1 MQSDL
6 PKVLHTLNAKPLITY
21 VIESLTSA
29 GVGKVVTVIGHK
41 GELVQETLGS
51 SSEFVW
57 QHEQLGT
64 GHAVMQAEEIL
75 KDFDGGVIVAC
86 GDVPLIKKETFSSL
100 IKCFESDEVKAVVLA
115 MDIENPTGYGRI
127 LRDNDNNFVAIR
139 EQKDATEEELLV
151 KEVNTG
157 TYIFDS
163 KFLFEG
169 LGSIN
174 TDNAQGEYYL
184 PDVLEYIVKSNY
196 KVEVVTLDNPIEGSG
211 VNTKEDLIKLED
223 LV

>member
-6 PKVLHTLNAKPLITY
+6 PKVLHLLNAKPLITY
-21 VIESLTSA
+21 VIENLASV
-29 GVGKVVTVIGHK
+29 GVEKVVTVIGHK
-41 GELVQETLGS
+41 GELVKETLGS

-64 GHAVMQAEEIL
+64 GHAVMQAEGIL

-86 GDVPLIKKETFSSL
+86 GDVPLIKKDTFLSL
-100 IKCFESDEVKAVVLA
+100 INRFESADVKAVILA
-115 MDIENPTGYGRI
+115 MDVENPNGYGRV
-127 LRDNDNNFVAIR
+127 LRDNDGGFLAIR
-139 EQKDATEEELLV
+139 EHKDASDKELLV
-151 KEVNTG
+151 SEVNTG

-169 LGSIN
+169 LGSIG

-196 KVEVVTLDNPIEGSG
+196 KVEVVTLENPIEGSG
-211 VNTKEDLIKLED
+211 VNTKEDLLNLES
-223 LV
+223 LI